1 MAPIPKPDKEIKAV
15 LELTSPAGNVGA
27 AQRDL
32 ANIQPGRRRQG
43 QCSAPLPAPQ
53 RRTMLADA
61 LPNNCRH
68 TALILLLL
76 Q

>member
-1 MAPIPKPDKEIKAV
+1 MAPIPKADKEIKAV

-32 ANIQPGRRRQG
+32 ANVQPGRRHRG
-43 QCSAPLPAPQ
+43 QRSAPLPAPQ
-53 RRTMLADA
+53 GRTLADA
-61 LPNNCRH
+61 HPNNCRR